1 MSKIEQRGCCCRR
14 PEAQTAERTTAQ
26 NVTPETQSAAP
37 EAGNVTPEAG
47 NTAPELQNTER
58 TTERTDAEYKSLMN
72 RLSRIEGQIKGIR
85 GMLEK
90 DAYCTD
96 IITQVSAV
104 TAALNAF
111 NKELLSNHIKGCVT
125 RDILEGREDTVD
137 DLLKTLQRL
146 MK

>member
-14 PEAQTAERTTAQ
+14 PEAQNAARTPEAPNAASQPSPTHPHPADRTTAR
-26 NVTPETQSAAP
+26 S
-37 EAGNVTPEAG
+37 
-47 NTAPELQNTER
+47 
-58 TTERTDAEYKSLMN
+58 DAEYKSLMN

-96 IITQVSAV
+96 IINQVSAV